1 MYTEIKLPREVEKER
16 RERKREREKKG
27 TSVWSWVNS
36 TNFYKKYAREKVK
49 AN

>member
-27 TSVWSWVNS
+27 TSVW
-36 TNFYKKYAREKVK
+36 A
-49 AN
+49 